1 MTQDLLIA
9 EPEPVRNDRAHAVGK
24 LTRQTVLPVL
34 TAVALLAVWEVSVEL
49 TGLRPVILPAPS
61 AVLETMWA
69 NRELLV
75 VNAIPTAV
83 ETVGGFALSVVFG
96 GLLGILLSYSTLA
109 RDSLYPNVILF
120 QLVPKVAVAPLFML
134 WLGIGWESRLAISLF
149 IAFFPIVIS
158 TVSGLNAADAA
169 ILRLCDSLTA
179 TRTQVFFK
187 IRLPYSL
194 PFLFNGMKISMT
206 LAIIGVIVGEFITSQ
221 RGLGYIILFA
231 GSRLETAIVMAAL
244 LVLCIVGLVLYGL
257 VALAEQKV
265 LPHVD
270 FEEATRL
277 AVSRA
282 WSRASAQQQ
291 KALVTEFRAMLLRT
305 YTNAIGTYAGMQ
317 AKLLPTRG
325 KPQGESPGSEATVRY
340 QFSRSGGKPV
350 LVAYEM
356 RKTGAGWKIYDVSV
370 EGMSLVLTYRTEF
383 DGILKQEGID
393 GLISRLAQKNAP
405 PKLGA

>member
-1 MTQDLLIA
+1 MSQDLLIA
-9 EPEPVRNDRAHAVGK
+9 DPKAVRDDRARDVGK

-49 TGLRPVILPAPS
+49 AGLHPAVLPAPS
-61 AVLETMWA
+61 AVLQTMWA

-83 ETVGGFALSVVFG
+83 ETIGGFALSVVFG
-96 GLLGILLSYSTLA
+96 GLLGILLSYSALA

-120 QLVPKVAVAPLFML
+120 QLIPKVAVAPLFML

-231 GSRLETAIVMAAL
+231 GSRFETAIVMAAL

-257 VALAEQKV
+257 VALTEQIIMKR
-265 LPHVD
+265 
-270 FEEATRL
+270 F
-277 AVSRA
+277 
-282 WSRASAQQQ
+282 
-291 KALVTEFRAMLLRT
+291 
-305 YTNAIGTYAGMQ
+305 
-317 AKLLPTRG
+317 
-325 KPQGESPGSEATVRY
+325 GE
-340 QFSRSGGKPV
+340 
-350 LVAYEM
+350 
-356 RKTGAGWKIYDVSV
+356 
-370 EGMSLVLTYRTEF
+370 
-383 DGILKQEGID
+383 
-393 GLISRLAQKNAP
+393 
-405 PKLGA
+405 

>member
-9 EPEPVRNDRAHAVGK
+9 EPKPVHDGGAQAFGR

-34 TAVALLAVWEVSVEL
+34 TGVTLLAIWEVSVEL
-49 TGLRPVILPAPS
+49 AGLRPAVLPAPS
-61 AVLETMWA
+61 AVLQTMWA
-69 NRELLV
+69 NRELLI

-83 ETVGGFALSVVFG
+83 ETIGGFVLSVVFG

-109 RDSLYPNVILF
+109 RDALYPNVILF
-120 QLVPKVAVAPLFML
+120 QLIPKVAVAPLFML

-158 TVSGLNAADAA
+158 TVSGLNAADVA

-194 PFLFNGMKISMT
+194 PFLFTGMKISMT

-244 LVLCIVGLVLYGL
+244 LVLCVVGLVLYGL
-257 VALAEQKV
+257 VALAEQIIMKR
-265 LPHVD
+265 
-270 FEEATRL
+270 F
-277 AVSRA
+277 
-282 WSRASAQQQ
+282 
-291 KALVTEFRAMLLRT
+291 
-305 YTNAIGTYAGMQ
+305 
-317 AKLLPTRG
+317 
-325 KPQGESPGSEATVRY
+325 GE
-340 QFSRSGGKPV
+340 
-350 LVAYEM
+350 
-356 RKTGAGWKIYDVSV
+356 
-370 EGMSLVLTYRTEF
+370 
-383 DGILKQEGID
+383 
-393 GLISRLAQKNAP
+393 
-405 PKLGA
+405 

>member
-1 MTQDLLIA
+1 MSQDLLIA
-9 EPEPVRNDRAHAVGK
+9 DPKAVRDDRARDVRK

-34 TAVALLAVWEVSVEL
+34 TAVALLAVWQVSVQL
-49 TGLRPVILPAPS
+49 AGLHPAVLPAPS

-69 NRELLV
+69 NRGLLV

-83 ETVGGFALSVVFG
+83 ETIAGFALSVVFG

-120 QLVPKVAVAPLFML
+120 QLIPKVAVAPLFML

-231 GSRLETAIVMAAL
+231 GSRFETAIVMAAL

-257 VALAEQKV
+257 VALTEQIIMKR
-265 LPHVD
+265 
-270 FEEATRL
+270 F
-277 AVSRA
+277 
-282 WSRASAQQQ
+282 
-291 KALVTEFRAMLLRT
+291 
-305 YTNAIGTYAGMQ
+305 
-317 AKLLPTRG
+317 
-325 KPQGESPGSEATVRY
+325 GE
-340 QFSRSGGKPV
+340 
-350 LVAYEM
+350 
-356 RKTGAGWKIYDVSV
+356 
-370 EGMSLVLTYRTEF
+370 
-383 DGILKQEGID
+383 
-393 GLISRLAQKNAP
+393 
-405 PKLGA
+405 

>member
-1 MTQDLLIA
+1 MSQDLLIA
-9 EPEPVRNDRAHAVGK
+9 DPKAVREDRAHAVGR

-34 TAVALLAVWEVSVEL
+34 TAVALLAAWEVSVEL
-49 TGLRPVILPAPS
+49 TGLRPAVLPAPS

-69 NRELLV
+69 NRELLL
-75 VNAIPTAV
+75 VNAIPTTV
-83 ETVGGFALSVVFG
+83 ETIGGFVLSVVFG

-109 RDSLYPNVILF
+109 RESLYPNVILF
-120 QLVPKVAVAPLFML
+120 QLIPKVAVAPLFML

-244 LVLCIVGLVLYGL
+244 LVLCMVGLVLYGL
-257 VALAEQKV
+257 VALTEQIIMRR
-265 LPHVD
+265 
-270 FEEATRL
+270 F
-277 AVSRA
+277 
-282 WSRASAQQQ
+282 
-291 KALVTEFRAMLLRT
+291 
-305 YTNAIGTYAGMQ
+305 
-317 AKLLPTRG
+317 
-325 KPQGESPGSEATVRY
+325 GE
-340 QFSRSGGKPV
+340 
-350 LVAYEM
+350 
-356 RKTGAGWKIYDVSV
+356 
-370 EGMSLVLTYRTEF
+370 
-383 DGILKQEGID
+383 
-393 GLISRLAQKNAP
+393 
-405 PKLGA
+405 